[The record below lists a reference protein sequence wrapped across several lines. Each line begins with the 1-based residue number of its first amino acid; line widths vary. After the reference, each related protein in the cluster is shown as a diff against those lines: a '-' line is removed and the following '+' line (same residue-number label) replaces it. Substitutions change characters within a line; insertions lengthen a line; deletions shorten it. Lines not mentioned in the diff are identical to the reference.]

1 MTVRRRMSGDDGQIT
16 VLVLGYTAVA
26 ALLVVVGIDAS
37 AAFLA
42 RRALTAAAD
51 EAAVAAAGAVDTSAV
66 YARGLRCGEPLPVD
80 PAGAADAARASVAAD
95 TDLRHSFTE
104 IGVPS
109 TRVSGPTTTVDLSGR
124 VRLPL
129 AYFVGILDPAV
140 RGGITI
146 RVASHASSPTVAP
159 GGC

>member
-51 EAAVAAAGAVDTSAV
+51 DAAVAAAGSVDTTAI
-66 YARGLRCGEPLPVD
+66 YAGGLRCGQPLPLD
-80 PAGAADAARASVAAD
+80 PGRAQAAAQASIASDIDLRRGFSDVAAPATGVSGATVSVALTARA
-95 TDLRHSFTE
+95 
-104 IGVPS
+104 
-109 TRVSGPTTTVDLSGR
+109 
-124 VRLPL
+124 RLPL
-129 AYFVGILDPAV
+129 GSVIGLLDPGARDGV
-140 RGGITI
+140 LIHVT
-146 RVASHASSPTVAP
+146 SHADSPTVAP